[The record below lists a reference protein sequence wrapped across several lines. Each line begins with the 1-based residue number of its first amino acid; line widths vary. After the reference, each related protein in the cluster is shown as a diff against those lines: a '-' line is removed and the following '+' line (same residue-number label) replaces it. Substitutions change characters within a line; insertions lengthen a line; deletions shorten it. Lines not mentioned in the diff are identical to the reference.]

1 MIDYYETKQHPI
13 TKKMVLDAYKKVKEN
28 KGSAGVD
35 GQSLEDFAEERSANL
50 YKIWNR
56 MTSGSYYP
64 PVVKEV
70 RIPKKTGGTRG
81 LGIPTVSDRIAQ
93 QVVKNYL
100 EPKVDESF
108 HPDSYGYRPKKSA
121 HQALE
126 QTRQRCNYYSWVV
139 DIDIRGFFD
148 NIDHELMMRAV
159 AQYTN
164 EKWVL
169 MYVERWLKAGVN
181 KEGII
186 SNRDKGTPQ
195 GGVISPLLANIFLH
209 FTFDMWM
216 RKHHPY
222 MPFERYCDDAIIHCT
237 TKMQAEFIKFAISK
251 RMNECKLELN
261 KDKTYIVYCKNS
273 VHNEKQ
279 DQVSFDFLGYTFK
292 PRYFLTKKG
301 RCLLFNPGISITSMN
316 EVRRK
321 VRKIITRRFKGTIQE
336 LAKILNPKIAGWY
349 RYYCEFT
356 RSSSRGLWYWIN
368 QKMIKWIMKER
379 KFSKGKAYR
388 LLQNIYK
395 SSPGLFAHWKFVRP
409 L

>member
-1 MIDYYETKQHPI
+1 
-13 TKKMVLDAYKKVKEN
+13 
-28 KGSAGVD
+28 
-35 GQSLEDFAEERSANL
+35 
-50 YKIWNR
+50 
-56 MTSGSYYP
+56 
-64 PVVKEV
+64 
-70 RIPKKTGGTRG
+70 
-81 LGIPTVSDRIAQ
+81 
-93 QVVKNYL
+93 
-100 EPKVDESF
+100 
-108 HPDSYGYRPKKSA
+108 
-121 HQALE
+121 
-126 QTRQRCNYYSWVV
+126 
-139 DIDIRGFFD
+139 
-148 NIDHELMMRAV
+148 
-159 AQYTN
+159 
-164 EKWVL
+164 
-169 MYVERWLKAGVN
+169 
-181 KEGII
+181 
-186 SNRDKGTPQ
+186 
-195 GGVISPLLANIFLH
+195 
-209 FTFDMWM
+209 
-216 RKHHPY
+216 
-222 MPFERYCDDAIIHCT
+222 
-237 TKMQAEFIKFAISK
+237 MQAEFIKFAISK